1 MNLKKNTVKN
11 SKNIS
16 LNNKY
21 LEIKGGQLLEGNI
34 KISGAKNS
42 VLVLM
47 AASILSKGQI
57 NLSNVPQISDV
68 LIMSKILSAIG
79 MSIESNEDQL
89 KISTKEISPPSENLL
104 FDLFHALRVSFFC
117 IGPMLARFGEANI
130 PLP

>member
-1 MNLKKNTVKN
+1 MNLKKNTLKN

-21 LEIKGGQLLEGNI
+21 LEIKGGQLLQGNI
-34 KISGAKNS
+34 QISGAKNS

-57 NLSNVPQISDV
+57 NLFNVPQISDV
-68 LIMSKILSAIG
+68 LIMSKILSTIG

-89 KISTKEISPPSENLL
+89 KISTKEICPPSENLL
-104 FDLFHALRVSFFC
+104 FDLFRALRVSFF
-117 IGPMLARFGEANI
+117 A
-130 PLP
+130 